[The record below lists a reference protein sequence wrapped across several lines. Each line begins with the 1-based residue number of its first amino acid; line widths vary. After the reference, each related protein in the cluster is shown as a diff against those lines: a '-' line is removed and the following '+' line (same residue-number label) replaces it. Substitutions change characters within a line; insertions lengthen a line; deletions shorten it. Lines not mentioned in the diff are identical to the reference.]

1 MTHQPM
7 IRKQDLFVAPES
19 WMTTGLFM
27 NEWPATWLRDAAGDV
42 GIDTT
47 GTKREVVNR
56 IMKQIRRGN
65 RRVIS
70 RFDRCS

>member
-1 MTHQPM
+1 
-7 IRKQDLFVAPES
+7 
-19 WMTTGLFM
+19 MTTSLFM
-27 NEWPATWLRDAAGDV
+27 NEWPREWLRVAAGDV
-42 GIDTT
+42 GMDST

-65 RRVIS
+65 RRVIH